1 MDKELCSFPVW
12 ERRKL
17 SSFWLSISEKAV
29 VLFESS
35 FDFCVWFHTITNY
48 LDS

>member
-12 ERRKL
+12 EESNL
-17 SSFWLSISEKAV
+17 SWLSISEKAV

-35 FDFCVWFHTITNY
+35 FNFCVWFHTITNY
-48 LDS
+48 LAS